1 MGMAPG
7 VSHLAVSDVHT
18 EPVISW
24 PCWRYRVRELARCCW
39 LDKSHELK
47 LEMRALTAKAAED
60 EINGLIPI
68 AV

>member
-1 MGMAPG
+1 
-7 VSHLAVSDVHT
+7 
-18 EPVISW
+18 
-24 PCWRYRVRELARCCW
+24 VRELARCCW